1 MGYNTSGRFK
11 LSGFRDLA
19 VSSRF
24 RFVAALAALVSM
36 TVIGDALAGNIA
48 LVIGNSR
55 YKNVTPLPNPT
66 NDAALVADVFKKAG
80 FDVDSRRDMTASDLK
95 RALRDFGDRA
105 KDADIAVVYYAGHGI
120 EVDGNNYL
128 VPVDAMLE
136 RDVDVEDEGISLDR
150 ILRTLDPAKRL
161 RLVILDACRDNPFS
175 KTMKRTLGTRSVGR
189 GLAKVEPT
197 NSDTLIA
204 FAAKAGSTASDGD
217 GGNSPF
223 TTALAKYLPTP
234 GLDLRLAF
242 GKVRDEVVRSTNNR
256 QEPFVYGSL
265 GGDTVSLVP
274 GTPGGDP
281 TADARREYEFAAQ
294 IGTKQAWESFLAVRS
309 TGLYADLARA
319 QYNKLRDAEQ
329 ASAKADVAT
338 QKAEDLAR
346 AKFEELKKQAAE
358 EEKKKAPDAVRKQ
371 AEQTQRDLEA
381 ARKQVEEAKKQA
393 EEARRQIEEAKKQ
406 AIEEARREVE
416 AAKKEAAGDQAKV
429 AALSPPGQPV
439 SREAVVG
446 AAAMDASDIG
456 RLLQAHLKRVGC
468 DPGATD
474 GGWGDSSRQAL
485 EKFNKYADT
494 KFDVKLASLQALDGV
509 RGKTGRICPLT
520 CAKGQKVDGD
530 ACVQITCDGGFAL
543 GGDGVCHKKPDPAPK
558 AAARQ
563 EPRASAPASGGG
575 KCFTFN
581 GKRFC
586 E

>member
-1 MGYNTSGRFK
+1 
-11 LSGFRDLA
+11 

-24 RFVAALAALVSM
+24 RFIAALAALLSLS
-36 TVIGDALAGNIA
+36 VIGDAFAGNIA

-55 YKNVTPLPNPT
+55 YKNVTPLPNPI

-80 FDVDSRRDMTASDLK
+80 FEVDSRRDLSGADLK

-105 KDADIAVVYYAGHGI
+105 TTADIAVVYYAGHGI
-120 EVDGNNYL
+120 EVDGQNYL
-128 VPVDAMLE
+128 VPIDAMLE
-136 RDVDVEDEGISLDR
+136 RDVDVEDEGVSLER

-217 GGNSPF
+217 GSNSPF
-223 TTALAKYLPTP
+223 TTALVKYLPTP

-242 GKVRDEVVRSTNNR
+242 GKVRDDVVRSTNSR

-274 GTPGGDP
+274 GLPGGDQ

-294 IGTKQAWESFLAVRS
+294 IGTKQAWESFLSVRS

-319 QYNKLRDAEQ
+319 QYSKLRDAEQ

-338 QKAEDLAR
+338 RQAEDLAR

-371 AEQTQRDLEA
+371 AEQTQRELEA

-393 EEARRQIEEAKKQ
+393 EDARHQIEEAKKQ
-406 AIEEARREVE
+406 AIEDARREVE
-416 AAKKEAAGDQAKV
+416 AAKKQAAADQAKV
-429 AALSPPGQPV
+429 AALSPGHAV
-439 SREAVVG
+439 SRDLAP
-446 AAAMDASDIG
+446 AAPAMDAADVG

-468 DPGATD
+468 DPGAMD
-474 GGWGDSSRQAL
+474 GGWGDSSRAAL
-485 EKFNKYADT
+485 EKFNKFANT
-494 KFDVKLASLQALDGV
+494 KLDVKLASLDALDSV
-509 RGKTGRICPLT
+509 RAKTNRVCPLV

-530 ACVQITCDGGFAL
+530 ECVQITCESGFAL
-543 GGDGVCHKKPDPAPK
+543 GGDGVCKKKPDPAPK

-563 EPRASAPASGGG
+563 ERASAPATGGG